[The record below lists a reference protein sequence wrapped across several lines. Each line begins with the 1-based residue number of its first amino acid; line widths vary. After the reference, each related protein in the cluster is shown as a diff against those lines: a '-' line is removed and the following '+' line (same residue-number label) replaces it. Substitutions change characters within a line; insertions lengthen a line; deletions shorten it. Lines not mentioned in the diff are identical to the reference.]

1 MSVVNGTHTGKLGI
15 CSCICFWLGSRGVGG
30 NSRGRGPVCWGS
42 AQGAWNTHLS
52 QVLHTHPPLLTH
64 LLPHE
69 SVSPGFH
76 GVLRH
81 QRVYFQTIIV
91 FTTARNKSQ
100 QTLMVAIL
108 WRIKLIYAYNQTVF
122 PLIIYAQQFNIIICA
137 TISTFLPSWLSTLEY
152 KHTHRHRHIH
162 NIQNK
167 KTQYPSEA
175 GFLKKINVIAASF
188 VFCCDKTEFKQ
199 PRKSKQQEKYQYI
212 LT

>member
-1 MSVVNGTHTGKLGI
+1 MARTWANWALVAAFASDLEAEVLEATTEEEAR
-15 CSCICFWLGSRGVGG
+15 CAEAWLRGVD
-30 NSRGRGPVCWGS
+30 
-42 AQGAWNTHLS
+42 THLP
-52 QVLHTHPPLLTH
+52 QVLHTHTPLLAH

-69 SVSPGFH
+69 SVTPGFH

-137 TISTFLPSWLSTLEY
+137 TISTFLLSWLSTLEY
-152 KHTHRHRHIH
+152 KHIHRHRHRD

-167 KTQYPSEA
+167 KTQHPSEA
-175 GFLKKINVIAASF
+175 G
-188 VFCCDKTEFKQ
+188 VFKNQCHSSLFC
-199 PRKSKQQEKYQYI
+199 I
-212 LT
+212 LLWQDWI